1 MARIGVF
8 IERYTVANSR
18 EMGALMRFSHVAQLR
33 GHHVDVLF
41 RPDIYKIPRYDALY
55 VRSLTDPLNAAY
67 VAAETARLHGL
78 RVLDDPQSII
88 VCCDKV
94 HMYKRLQNAEVPM
107 PETEFLEKN
116 DVNLETAERIL
127 KRFGRPVVLKAPN
140 SSFSMYVDRVNTA
153 DEFVAVGKKYLRR
166 ANLIVAQQ
174 FVRSAFD
181 WRVGVLAGEPLYV
194 CKYRIPR
201 SHWKIINRNADGST
215 VEGRVDAYKL
225 SEVPQGLLDTAVD
238 ACNAI
243 GKSLY
248 GVDIK
253 QVGDRFLVIEVNDNP
268 TIAEGEEDKASPKLY
283 ERIVSYLAG
292 EWG

>member
-8 IERYTVANSR
+8 VERYTVANSK

-41 RPDIYKIPRYDALY
+41 RPDIYKIPRYDALF

-67 VAAETARLHGL
+67 VAAETAKLHGL
-78 RVLDDPQSII
+78 RVIDDPQSII

-94 HMYKRLQNAEVPM
+94 HMYRKLLNAEVPM
-107 PETEFLEKN
+107 PETEFLEKEHLTLDN
-116 DVNLETAERIL
+116 AERIL
-127 KRFGRPVVLKAPN
+127 ERFGRPVVLKAPN
-140 SSFSMYVDRVNTA
+140 SSFSMYVDRVDTA
-153 DEFVAVGKKYLRR
+153 AEFLAVGKRYLRR
-166 ANLIVAQQ
+166 ANVVVAQR
-174 FVRSAFD
+174 FVRSSYD
-181 WRVGVLAGEPLYV
+181 WRVGVLAGEPLYA
-194 CKYRIPR
+194 CKYHIPKA
-201 SHWKIINRNADGST
+201 HWKILTHNPDGST
-215 VEGRVDAYKL
+215 IEGRTDAYKL

-253 QVGDRFLVIEVNDNP
+253 QVGDKFLTIEVNDNP
-268 TIAEGEEDKASPKLY
+268 TIAEGDEDKASPKLY